1 MKPNKQDEKM
11 CLDAVQYLLEQ
22 VNFPVHIENIALA
35 LWLAD
40 ALHKFLFD
48 REVLNTIP
56 FKKADYFKSIEY
68 IKSLKR
74 LLNKN
79 KAIFN
84 KLENGVYCLVKKD
97 LSTNKQLLNY
107 DGLSQSDMLIIKKV
121 VSILPLHDL
130 FSIFN

>member
-56 FKKADYFKSIEY
+56 FKKADYFKSIFHEYFYY
-68 IKSLKR
+68 IK
-74 LLNKN
+74 
-79 KAIFN
+79 KAFW
-84 KLENGVYCLVKKD
+84 D
-97 LSTNKQLLNY
+97 
-107 DGLSQSDMLIIKKV
+107 
-121 VSILPLHDL
+121 
-130 FSIFN
+130 